1 MGRASNGNESGAP
14 PKPSWGATDRKKAKK
29 RHLTEGMTE
38 ETLTDLTVL
47 LEKPHICDVPR
58 DGYLSLGVVLETTA
72 WREAKRGQSTNR
84 KGEMSRASH
93 E

>member
-1 MGRASNGNESGAP
+1 MGRASNGTESGAP

-47 LEKPHICDVPR
+47 VHRQDFAI
-58 DGYLSLGVVLETTA
+58 
-72 WREAKRGQSTNR
+72 
-84 KGEMSRASH
+84 SH
-93 E
+93 FRTPEIRVEI

>member
-1 MGRASNGNESGAP
+1 LGG
-14 PKPSWGATDRKKAKK
+14 GATDRKKAKK

-47 LEKPHICDVPR
+47 VIA
-58 DGYLSLGVVLETTA
+58 VVRLTVVVVVVSIKNQI
-72 WREAKRGQSTNR
+72 RE
-84 KGEMSRASH
+84 E